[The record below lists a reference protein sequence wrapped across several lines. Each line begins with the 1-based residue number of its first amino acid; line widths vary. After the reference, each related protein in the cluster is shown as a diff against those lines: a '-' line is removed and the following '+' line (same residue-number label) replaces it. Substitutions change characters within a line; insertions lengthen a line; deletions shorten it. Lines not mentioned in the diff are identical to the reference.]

1 MRSSG
6 KSCLFFISPESAR
19 VFDNFDYALDTF
31 PFLGSEE
38 NLYGAK
44 IFQRS
49 LSRAATKQG

>member
-6 KSCLFFISPESAR
+6 KSCLFFISPES
-19 VFDNFDYALDTF
+19 DNFVYALDTF